1 MTLRPPPDL
10 DFQIFKDLAKT
21 SFENGLRESEAF
33 PFENAF
39 GMNVHFVG
47 EDDQFTRKVNE
58 ALPILRPKI
67 QKDGI
72 KIPNGDIAVVSVVRK
87 AKAYDEDVTN
97 RPVWTFDR
105 IRELPKSHFL
115 IENIRQWM
123 DHDDANDF
131 EKVRQ
136 WFAIARF
143 QATVVDRPPLFIMIF
158 GFMEFSDDNVMGGLC
173 PISPDAQKAL
183 QISDEELVKMQ
194 HEFGYECS
202 ECLRQ
207 VAALAYLEENT

>member
-10 DFQIFKDLAKT
+10 DFQTFKGLAET
-21 SFENGLRESEAF
+21 AFETGFRESEAF
-33 PFENAF
+33 PFES
-39 GMNVHFVG
+39 GSCTNVHFVG
-47 EDDQFTRKVNE
+47 EDDQFTKKVNE

-72 KIPNGDIAVVSVVRK
+72 KIPNDDVAVVSVVRK
-87 AKAYDEDVTN
+87 SKAYEEGISN

-123 DHDDANDF
+123 KQEDDF

-143 QATVVDRPPLFIMIF
+143 QATIVDRPPLFIMIF
-158 GFMEFSDDNVMGGLC
+158 GFMGFSDDDVMEGLC
-173 PISPDAQKAL
+173 PISPDAQKAMGVP
-183 QISDEELVKMQ
+183 DDELVAMQ
-194 HEFGYECS
+194 HQFGYECS
-202 ECLRQ
+202 ESLRQ
-207 VAALAYLEENT
+207 VAALAYLEENTR

>member
-1 MTLRPPPDL
+1 MTPRPPPDL
-10 DFQIFKDLAKT
+10 DFQTFKNLAETAFK
-21 SFENGLRESEAF
+21 NGFRESEY
-33 PFENAF
+33 PFESALCT
-39 GMNVHFVG
+39 NVHFVG
-47 EDDQFTRKVNE
+47 EDHQFTEKVNE

-72 KIPNGDIAVVSVVRK
+72 IIPNGDIAVVSVVRK
-87 AKAYDEDVTN
+87 AKAYDADATN

-123 DHDDANDF
+123 TGQEDDF

-143 QATVVDRPPLFIMIF
+143 QATVVDRPPLFIIVF
-158 GFMEFSDDNVMGGLC
+158 GFMGFSDDNVMSGLC
-173 PISPDAQKAL
+173 PISPDAQKAMG
-183 QISDEELVKMQ
+183 ISDEELLSMQ
-194 HEFGYECS
+194 YQFAYECS
-202 ECLRQ
+202 ESLRQ
-207 VAALAYLEENT
+207 VAALAYLEESR